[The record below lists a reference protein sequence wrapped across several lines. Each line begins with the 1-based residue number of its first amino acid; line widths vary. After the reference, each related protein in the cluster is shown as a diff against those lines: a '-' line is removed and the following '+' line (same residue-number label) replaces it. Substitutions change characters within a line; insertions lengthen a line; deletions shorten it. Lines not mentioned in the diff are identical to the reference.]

1 MLSEKATSMKNLFS
15 ADLKSAEI
23 TYGFY
28 NKATTISDY
37 ESMFYSK
44 YNTKK

>member
-1 MLSEKATSMKNLFS
+1 MFLQTHALRKTYLHE
-15 ADLKSAEI
+15 KSAEI

-28 NKATTISDY
+28 NKATAISDY